1 MRVKILK
8 EVHEDIRNGRL
19 FYDAQERGVGQY
31 FSSTVFAD
39 IRSLRNFAGIHTK
52 QYGYFKMLMRRFP
65 YAIYYDKDGAD
76 VTVVAVLD
84 WRRDPVWIERRLIP

>member
-52 QYGYFKMLMRRFP
+52 
-65 YAIYYDKDGAD
+65 
-76 VTVVAVLD
+76 
-84 WRRDPVWIERRLIP
+84 

>member
-8 EVHEDIRNGRL
+8 EAHEDIRDGRR

-39 IRSLRNFAGIHTK
+39 IRSLRNFAGIHPR
-52 QYGYFKMLMRRFP
+52 QHGYFKMLMRRFP
-65 YAIYYDKDGAD
+65 CAIYYDKVGTE

-84 WRRDPVWIERRLIP
+84 CRRDSAWIARRLTP

>member
-8 EVHEDIRNGRL
+8 EAHEDIRNGRL
-19 FYDAQERGVGQY
+19 FYDAQESGVGQY

-39 IRSLRNFAGIHTK
+39 IRSLRNFAGIHPK

-65 YAIYYDKDGAD
+65 YAIYYDKGGTD

-84 WRRDPVWIERRLIP
+84 WRRDPAWIEHRLIQ